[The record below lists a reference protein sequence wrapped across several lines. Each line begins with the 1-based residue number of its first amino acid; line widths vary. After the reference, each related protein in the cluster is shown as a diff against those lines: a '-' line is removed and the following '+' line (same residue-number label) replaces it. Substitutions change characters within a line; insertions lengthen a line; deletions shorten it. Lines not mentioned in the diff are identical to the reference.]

1 MNEHFDVLIIGAG
14 LSGIGMACHL
24 QKESPG
30 KRFAILERRK
40 AIGGTWD
47 LFRYPGV
54 RSDSDMFT
62 FAFDFRPW
70 MLPTV
75 LAEGGLIR
83 DYLNETAQQ
92 FGIDSHIRFGL
103 KITHAAWSSTC
114 NTWAVS
120 AVQEETGVVQ
130 TYSCN
135 YLISCTGYYDYDKG
149 HLPDFPGIATFQG
162 QCIHPQFWPETLD
175 YRGKKV
181 VVIGSGATAVTIV
194 PNMAAEAQHVTMLQR
209 SPTYILSVSGY
220 GKIIQ
225 KLEKM
230 LPRSALYGLLRA
242 VNIRL
247 QRALYKSARRW
258 PMQVKK
264 LLLRPVQRALG
275 QGFDMRHFTPRY
287 MPWDQRLCMVPD
299 GDLLKSIK
307 SGKASVVTDEID
319 RFTAA
324 GILLKSGQTLEADV
338 VVTATGLQLK
348 TFGGIALTVDGQA
361 VSARALLSYRG
372 VLMQDLPN
380 LAFILGYTN
389 ASWTLKSDMASRYIC
404 RLLNYMGRKGV
415 VSATP
420 RAPAAEQTP
429 DSVMG
434 SLSSGYV
441 QRAQS
446 ELPRQGRSGPWK
458 VEHALERDRPM
469 LLDEPIDDGLLE
481 FRFDA
486 AHSR

>member
-1 MNEHFDVLIIGAG
+1 MSEHFDVLIIGAG

-103 KITHAAWSSTC
+103 KITHAAWSSTG
-114 NTWAVS
+114 NTWTVS